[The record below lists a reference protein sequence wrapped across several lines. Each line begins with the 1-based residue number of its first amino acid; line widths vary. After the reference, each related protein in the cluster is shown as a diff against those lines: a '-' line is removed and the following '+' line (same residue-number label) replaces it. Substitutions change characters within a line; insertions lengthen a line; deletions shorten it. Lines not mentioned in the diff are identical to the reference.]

1 MYVDWHTKCQVYIKM
16 RKFIMFITAVCV
28 LFFINTVFT
37 RVNAAALF
45 KFLVFQMRRLFGG
58 GAYLR
63 AALFK
68 KS

>member
-1 MYVDWHTKCQVYIKM
+1 M
-16 RKFIMFITAVCV
+16 KFWLASPGVKIVSAMLDIMT
-28 LFFINTVFT
+28 NTVFT
-37 RVNAAALF
+37 RVSAVALF

-68 KS
+68 KC